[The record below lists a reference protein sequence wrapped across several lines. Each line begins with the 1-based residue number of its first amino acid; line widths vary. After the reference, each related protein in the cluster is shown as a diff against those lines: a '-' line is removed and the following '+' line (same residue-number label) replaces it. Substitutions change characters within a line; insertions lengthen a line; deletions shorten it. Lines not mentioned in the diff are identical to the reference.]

1 MLEKRDVLE
10 QQTPLGQKKLI
21 VSHAPFY
28 HSGRRVTERSY
39 HIMLAALPAL
49 LLGFYHYGMPAFSVY
64 SHYLG
69 AAL

>member
-49 LLGFYHYGMPAFSVY
+49 LLGLYHY
-64 SHYLG
+64 
-69 AAL
+69 